1 MPRDYMH
8 IGPTP
13 ADEPCQQVGTP
24 DYDPI
29 KARQECN
36 RFIAAIR
43 QTLGPEPEG
52 AHLSIKSNSHDFGTY
67 LEVVINYDTD
77 DEEATKY
84 AYRCES
90 DAPTTWPEEPRT
102 VAA

>member
-13 ADEPCQQVGTP
+13 ADEPCEQLGP
-24 DYDPI
+24 NYDPQ
-29 KARQECN
+29 KARAECN

-43 QTLGPEPEG
+43 QTLGTEPEG
-52 AHLSIKSNSHDFGTY
+52 ARLSIKSNPHDFGTY
-67 LEVVINYDTD
+67 YEVVINYDTD
-77 DEEATKY
+77 NEEATKY

-90 DAPTTWPEEPRT
+90 DSPTTWPEEPQT
-102 VAA
+102 AAA